1 MPGFDSTRDALS
13 QGIVAAILVGVF
25 ALLAADRVHRVL
37 IPIGAVALVW
47 LISYFSPFRLISF
60 EAAQQAVDLNVILLL
75 FAMMALVGVLKTTN
89 VFPWAVDRLLERSR
103 GNPSRAAR
111 LIIWFTGILSAIL
124 DNVTTVIFT
133 YPMASEMARRLRI
146 NGSAFFLPMV
156 MAANIGGT
164 ATLIGDPPNVLIGAD
179 PRTGLSFMAFIYN
192 LTVPCTFMMIVLVW
206 YSRRYYPDDI
216 GRGADADHAGA
227 ARPTGAVLQNV
238 PLLRATGWITVLIF
252 LGFMTHTLTHMPV
265 AVPAVIG
272 VAAILFAQDYY
283 YLKEHQPTA
292 EERQHG
298 VLAILEKDIE
308 WPTLAFFLFLF
319 VLVGAAVATGLIES
333 LAQGLAW
340 LIGRSP
346 VGSVYRPRRPPAG
359 RPDHS
364 LGLGL
369 LSALIDNIPYTA
381 VTIPL
386 VASLL
391 GQLNAGADG
400 QILWWALALG
410 ACLGGNGTL
419 IGASANVTV
428 TGLAEKDGK
437 RISFNEFTAFGAR
450 VAALTL
456 ADVIGLSRALALC
469 RLGGGEP
476 RRRRAAGRAVRGD
489 AAQARCLKIIASP
502 HQPSSFILLR
512 FGQHGRNAAFGADDH
527 RSTDRAGNLVLFLFE
542 AELRHVV
549 VNVVVGP
556 GTGRFTHRELLLRV
570 GRSFFGREEF
580 LRAEVLRPFE
590 RRHDGVGEDA
600 GNVGHT
606 VGGLGRSPRL
616 RAFLGWKQV
625 AGLRLGDCGRRRQGQ
640 RDGNTGQSRAEGCK
654 KPIAHGT
661 LLILV
666 HYSTYF
672 SLLLFG
678 FFRRLPYISSSA
690 YSTHLNSSSCAFFST

>member
-1 MPGFDSTRDALS
+1 M
-13 QGIVAAILVGVF
+13 F

-37 IPIGAVALVW
+37 IPIGAVAVVW
-47 LISYFSPFRLISF
+47 LISYFTPFRLISF
-60 EAAQQAVDLNVILLL
+60 EAAEQAVDLNVILLL

-192 LTVPCTFMMIVLVW
+192 LTVPCTFMMFVLVW

-216 GRGADADHAGA
+216 GRGADADHAEA

-238 PLLRATGWITVLIF
+238 PLLRATCWITVLIF

-272 VAAILFAQDYY
+272 IAAILFAQDYY
-283 YLKEHQPTA
+283 YLKEHKPTA

-298 VLAILEKDIE
+298 VLDILEKDIE

-319 VLVGAAVATGLIES
+319 ILVGAAVATGLIES
-333 LAQGLAW
+333 LAHGAGLDHRPD
-340 LIGRSP
+340 LRRLRP
-346 VGSVYRPRRPPAG
+346 VAAG
-359 RPDHS
+359 RPCWWRRCIILWVS
-364 LGLGL
+364 GF
-369 LSALIDNIPYTA
+369 LSAVIDNIPYTA

-391 GQLNAGADG
+391 GQLNAGPDG
-400 QILWWALALG
+400 QVLWWALALG

-437 RISFNEFTAFGAR
+437 RISFNEFTAFGSR
-450 VAALTL
+450 VAGLTL
-456 ADVIGLSRALALC
+456 VMSSAYLALW
-469 RLGGGEP
+469 LYVG
-476 RRRRAAGRAVRGD
+476 
-489 AAQARCLKIIASP
+489 
-502 HQPSSFILLR
+502 
-512 FGQHGRNAAFGADDH
+512 
-527 RSTDRAGNLVLFLFE
+527 ST
-542 AELRHVV
+542 V
-549 VNVVVGP
+549 VNVAGAVV
-556 GTGRFTHRELLLRV
+556 LV
-570 GRSFFGREEF
+570 
-580 LRAEVLRPFE
+580 VLFAAMR
-590 RRHDGVGEDA
+590 
-600 GNVGHT
+600 
-606 VGGLGRSPRL
+606 
-616 RAFLGWKQV
+616 
-625 AGLRLGDCGRRRQGQ
+625 
-640 RDGNTGQSRAEGCK
+640 
-654 KPIAHGT
+654 
-661 LLILV
+661 
-666 HYSTYF
+666 
-672 SLLLFG
+672 
-678 FFRRLPYISSSA
+678 FRRS
-690 YSTHLNSSSCAFFST
+690 